1 MEQERLR
8 ALFNKQATMY
18 DQRRRKNAFDTKWR
32 KKLLAKAKGQVLEV
46 AVGAGANFQFYE
58 QAVESVTAV
67 DLSPAMLEKAKQAA
81 DENGIETQFIVAAIE
96 ELTFAADSFDT
107 IVSTLGLCAYSN
119 PVEIL
124 NRFNVWCKRGGQI
137 LLLEHGIS
145 SSRPIAWMQ
154 NKIDRW
160 HVKKVGCHANRDI
173 LKIVSDSDVV
183 LQQREGH
190 YLDVFHLIW
199 ATSGEKPV

>member
-8 ALFNKQATMY
+8 ALFDKQATMY

-32 KKLLAKAKGQVLEV
+32 KKLLAQAKGQVLEV
-46 AVGAGANFQFYE
+46 AVGAGVNFQFYE
-58 QAVESVTAV
+58 QAVENVTAV

-81 DENGIETQFIVAAIE
+81 DENGINAQFIAAAIE

-124 NRFNVWCKRGGQI
+124 NRFSMWCKKGGQI

-145 SSRPIAWMQ
+145 SSRPIAWVQ
-154 NKIDRW
+154 NKMDRW
-160 HVKKVGCHANRDI
+160 HEKKMGCHLNRDI
-173 LKIVSDSDVV
+173 LQIVSESDVV
-183 LQQREGH
+183 MQQREGH
-190 YLDVFHLIW
+190 YMDVFHLIW
-199 ATSGEKPV
+199 ATPGEKAV